1 MSPEVAQTPASLA
14 LAPAPLDPNSTAAG
28 SRGKKKTTKNN
39 LSISFRW
46 FVTRRSGKVA
56 RAARSV
62 GTSACGSSLCGE
74 GLEDEPLGVEE
85 IGSAVLEEGG
95 YGVYREE
102 EANEKGE
109 EANNATDVS
118 SITHDESGDL
128 DKNHGARSRLEK
140 CRTLRLIGRERQAAG
155 DTDGAVEA
163 YAEALRGLR
172 SDADIQGNTDCDL
185 VVAEERLAA
194 AEIRHDRAR
203 ALERAR
209 RRGGGSN
216 RGELL
221 RQVRSTKTELHHAAA
236 HRIECELRS
245 LKKTDDYTCRRRRRS
260 RGGRDAKSEAEE
272 DRPERRSYLL
282 RVLGRIY
289 SEGLGEYEIAARC
302 LREAL
307 DLDREVMRR
316 LGTGKSAADDI
327 EGGCHGE
334 VGGGLVVPLGSERLT
349 ELRARVERTRTELGK
364 LHYRMGEFD
373 LAMSASFGISAPVP
387 NYRRHSC
394 SLDDSWR
401 RIKC

>member
-245 LKKTDDYTCRRRRRS
+245 LKKINDYTRRRTKRS
-260 RGGRDAKSEAEE
+260 SGGGGGYSDAELEGQE
-272 DRPERRSYLL
+272 HCSYLL
-282 RVLGRIY
+282 RILGRIY
-289 SEGLGEYEIAARC
+289 SKGLGEYKMAARC
-302 LREAL
+302 LCEAL
-307 DLDREVMRR
+307 DLDREVMRW
-316 LGTGKSAADDI
+316 LGSGKSSEDDN
-327 EGGCHGE
+327 EGGRHWE
-334 VGGGLVVPLGSERLT
+334 AGGGLTAPSGSERLT
-349 ELRARVERTRTELGK
+349 ELRVRVERTRTELGM

-373 LAMSASFGISAPVP
+373 LAMSASFGMSAPVP
-387 NYRRHSC
+387 IRKQHSC
-394 SLDDSWR
+394 SPDDS
-401 RIKC
+401 